1 MTISAY
7 LDLFVSPD
15 SAHSKQQALTALGLD
30 EEIARLHKGLGAK
43 LSRSGWPLT
52 QPQAIRL
59 KLASTLLAK
68 PKLLVLGD
76 IVDSVEIGVMEEV
89 ISLLKQQGTTLLYFT
104 KRQDLS
110 AFSHTLDIEP
120 ESQRLTVI
128 SSEDDS

>member
-1 MTISAY
+1 
-7 LDLFVSPD
+7 
-15 SAHSKQQALTALGLD
+15 
-30 EEIARLHKGLGAK
+30 
-43 LSRSGWPLT
+43 
-52 QPQAIRL
+52 
-59 KLASTLLAK
+59 LLAK

-89 ISLLKQQGTTLLYFT
+89 ISLLKLQGTTLLYFT

>member
-1 MTISAY
+1 
-7 LDLFVSPD
+7 
-15 SAHSKQQALTALGLD
+15 
-30 EEIARLHKGLGAK
+30 
-43 LSRSGWPLT
+43 
-52 QPQAIRL
+52 
-59 KLASTLLAK
+59 LLA
-68 PKLLVLGD
+68 LGD